1 MHFNWK
7 HPDYNFKQN
16 LPVKQFSFVIK
27 LKNSKIE
34 KRGLHGLPKSS
45 LCADVGQE
53 TDNRQALLLFFYGEH
68 EFTQ

>member
-1 MHFNWK
+1 MGC
-7 HPDYNFKQN
+7 QN
-16 LPVKQFSFVIK
+16 
-27 LKNSKIE
+27 
-34 KRGLHGLPKSS
+34 R